1 MNPDYRFDLAV
12 LCRPTDRKSKLL
24 LEERPNGYTFKCS
37 VVQIMPFKRWKYG
50 SQIVMRSTWDD
61 KVQVAWSV
69 TVVRDPED
77 ALYSHSAAGTVYKLR
92 TFESDMIFRMPV
104 ADWDYVDDE
113 WTADLLRIML
123 PGYGH
128 AYFAFWDRDHLF
140 SRWCVNF
147 EQEYRQTQIDID
159 FVDHF
164 LDIVI
169 QAGSTNWQWKDEH
182 ELAQTISIGLDSE

>member
-1 MNPDYRFDLAV
+1 
-12 LCRPTDRKSKLL
+12 
-24 LEERPNGYTFKCS
+24 
-37 VVQIMPFKRWKYG
+37 
-50 SQIVMRSTWDD
+50 
-61 KVQVAWSV
+61 
-69 TVVRDPED
+69 
-77 ALYSHSAAGTVYKLR
+77 
-92 TFESDMIFRMPV
+92 MIFRMPV

-113 WTADLLRIML
+113 WTADLLSIML

-182 ELAQTISIGLDSE
+182 ELAQTISIGLDSEQQVAAIMAEGKRTLGRLKVNRTSFGERW